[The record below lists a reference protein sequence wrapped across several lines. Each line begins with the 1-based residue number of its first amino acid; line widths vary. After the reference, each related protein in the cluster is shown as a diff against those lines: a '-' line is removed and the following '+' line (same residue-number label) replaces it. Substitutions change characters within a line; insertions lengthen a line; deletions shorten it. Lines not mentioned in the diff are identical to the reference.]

1 MNLSENQKR
10 IYNLYLRAF
19 RVNNNQ
25 PFKAKKKFS
34 DVEKDSEKMMQLQKL
49 EKLFYRYPSFLNNF
63 YFDAPYKIYNDDK
76 KYYSLKFFSS
86 SKGISTC
93 IAYLKLLQQS
103 DPEQQF
109 EYFKD
114 SYRFIAQF
122 CEKHNL
128 RLEQYTKHCSVSQ
141 NDCLIHLKE
150 HKISWFA
157 VFSIP
162 GFYELLYSLP
172 CDEFEL
178 YYGGDVN
185 LNSLLNRYKSSTKT
199 QDYLTELNK
208 KISQYLKKKL
218 EQKSVL

>member
-1 MNLSENQKR
+1 MNLTENQKR

-19 RVNNNQ
+19 RINNNQ
-25 PFKAKKKFS
+25 PFKAKKNFS
-34 DVEKDSEKMMQLQKL
+34 DIEKDSEKMMQLQKL
-49 EKLFYRYPSFLNNF
+49 EKVFLKYPSFFNNF
-63 YFDAPYKIYNDDK
+63 YFDAPYKIYNDEK
-76 KYYSLKFFSS
+76 KYYPLKFYCS
-86 SKGISTC
+86 SKGTSTC
-93 IAYLKLLQQS
+93 IAFLKLLQQS

-122 CEKHNL
+122 CEKNNL
-128 RLEQYTKHCSVSQ
+128 RLDQYTKHCSVSQ

-150 HKISWFA
+150 HKISWFV
-157 VFSIP
+157 VFSVP
-162 GFYELLYSLP
+162 GFYDLLYSLP

-185 LNSLLNRYKSSTKT
+185 LNSLLNRYKSSIKT
-199 QDYLTELNK
+199 QNYLTELNK

-218 EQKSVL
+218 EQKPVL